1 MGFPLAETHVV
12 LVRPQ
17 GAANL
22 GAVARALKNFGLSRL
37 TLVDSRIGSWVDAH
51 RMAVHAE
58 DVLAGA
64 GACASL
70 AEATAAATWLVATT
84 DAPPPGAR
92 VLTPRQL
99 AEESLRRGAPTLVF
113 GGEQHGLEPGELLR
127 CHAVATIPVAPQQ
140 TSLNLAQA
148 VCVFAAELFAGW
160 LAAGGAATAAA
171 PAAPAAAPAAQAPAE
186 LLRRLEAALA
196 ALLQESA
203 WRDATRPKHAIAAL
217 LQPLW
222 RAGLTEDEVR
232 LWLVALGRAAQLP
245 RR

>member
-1 MGFPLAETHVV
+1 MAFALAETHVV

-37 TLVDSRIGSWVDAH
+37 TLVDSRIGSLVDAH

-64 GACASL
+64 RACASL
-70 AEATAAATWLVATT
+70 AEATTDATWLVATT

-92 VLTPRQL
+92 VLTPRQFVD
-99 AEESLRRGAPTLVF
+99 ESLRRGAPTLVF

-160 LAAGGAATAAA
+160 LAAGGAAAGAA
-171 PAAPAAAPAAQAPAE
+171 PPAAVPAPAPAE
-186 LLRRLEAALA
+186 LMHRLEATLA
-196 ALLQESA
+196 ALLQDSA
-203 WRDATRPKHAIAAL
+203 WRDASRPKHAIAEL

-222 RAGLTEDEVR
+222 RAGLTEAEVR
-232 LWLVALGRAAQLP
+232 LWLVALGRAGQLP

>member
-1 MGFPLAETHVV
+1 MTFPLAEAHVV

-22 GAVARALKNFGLSRL
+22 GAVARAMKNFGLRRL

-58 DVLAGA
+58 DVLAAATSCGGLDEAVA
-64 GACASL
+64 G
-70 AEATAAATWLVATT
+70 ATWLVATT

-99 AEESLRRGAPTLVF
+99 AEESLQRGAPTLVF
-113 GGEQHGLEPGELLR
+113 GGEQHGLEPAELLR

-148 VCVFAAELFAGW
+148 VCVFAAELFAAAV
-160 LAAGGAATAAA
+160 AAGGFEAAGA
-171 PAAPAAAPAAQAPAE
+171 PPATPAPAE
-186 LLRRLEAALA
+186 LMQRLEQAFA
-196 ALLQESA
+196 ALLQDSA
-203 WRDATRPKHAIAAL
+203 WRDASRPKHAIAEL

-222 RAGLTEDEVR
+222 RAGLTEAEVR